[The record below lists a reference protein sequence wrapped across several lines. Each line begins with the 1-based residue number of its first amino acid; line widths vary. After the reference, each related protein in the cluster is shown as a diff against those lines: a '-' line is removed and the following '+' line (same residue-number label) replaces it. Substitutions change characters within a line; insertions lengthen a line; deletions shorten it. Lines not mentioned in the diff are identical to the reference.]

1 MECVQ
6 CELWR
11 WESEQDQDKLSAQQI
26 KMLQEPDQEMWKT
39 TLSYNPNTNNIISFI
54 RIIILLVLDL
64 LVSLLQ
70 VVWWRHPAESED
82 RDQHCPDWWLQHPAL
97 QSAGESGGESGPG

>member
-39 TLSYNPNTNNIISFI
+39 TLSYNTNTTNNNI
-54 RIIILLVLDL
+54 
-64 LVSLLQ
+64 
-70 VVWWRHPAESED
+70 
-82 RDQHCPDWWLQHPAL
+82 
-97 QSAGESGGESGPG
+97 